1 MLNIFKCEQESWW
14 YSCLQ
19 FYEFSA
25 VDYVVFTIML
35 AVSASVGVSS
45 INTDAVETEMIMIR
59 LSITKLP

>member
-1 MLNIFKCEQESWW
+1 M
-14 YSCLQ
+14 Q

-45 INTDAVETEMIMIR
+45 INMDAVKTGLIMNK
-59 LSITKLP
+59 LSITKVP